1 MKEELFRIKTALNK
15 LYMETLMSGSADS
28 KNVILEINSGAG
40 GVESQDWVAMLFRM
54 YSRWSKRVVLNEI
67 IDQNIGEEV
76 GFKSVFLKIKGEIV
90 MVG

>member
-1 MKEELFRIKTALNK
+1 MKKFFADLKEELFRIKTALNK

-54 YSRWSKRVVLNEI
+54 YSRWSEASGFKCEI
-67 IDQNIGEEV
+67 IDQNIGERLALNL
-76 GFKSVFLKIKGEIV
+76 FP
-90 MVG
+90 

>member
-40 GVESQDWVAMLFRM
+40 GVESQDWVAMLLECILGGP
-54 YSRWSKRVVLNEI
+54 KPVVLN
-67 IDQNIGEEV
+67 V
-76 GFKSVFLKIKGEIV
+76 KL
-90 MVG
+90 